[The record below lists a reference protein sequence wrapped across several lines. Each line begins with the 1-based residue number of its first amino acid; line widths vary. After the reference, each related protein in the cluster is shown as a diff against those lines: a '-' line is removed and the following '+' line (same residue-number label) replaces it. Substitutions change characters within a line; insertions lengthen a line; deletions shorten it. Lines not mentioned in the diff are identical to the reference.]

1 MTPAAERAP
10 DPHGE
15 RAIALAFGA
24 LDAPL
29 TFLEL
34 DEVFS
39 PPLRQSD
46 RFRQAFSEA
55 SRSLAADGSLGAIE
69 RLLA

>member
-1 MTPAAERAP
+1 MTPAAERAS

-15 RAIALAFGA
+15 RAVALALA
-24 LDAPL
+24 SLDVPL

-39 PPLRQSD
+39 PPLRQND
-46 RFRQAFSEA
+46 RFRQAFSDA
-55 SRSLAADGSLGAIE
+55 SLSLSADGSLGAIE